1 MTTSITNLHAAA
13 QAKCALAPSR
23 ENHDRL
29 HPPHSYSILYREE
42 GLWENRMNKTPEIS
56 FAIKNKVL
64 QAHSAT
70 PFPSLDALCEN
81 QLAGRTPRG
90 FRIGGIKGIFEKCV
104 NCFFKIFGRS
114 YTACTD
120 SAKRQAKRQIAFS
133 STNRMD
139 LRSKISIQ
147 DRDLRACLQVSSDDL
162 LTTTHTF
169 SKNSPLNGQS
179 YINAKGETVLISRGI
194 SSSSDLQSPNIHN
207 LRRVA
212 AVNNTTIAYT
222 GRVETK
228 EKALEQASFI
238 FFSEMRSKKLGIK
251 ETTSSSGEPLYT
263 LNYTVNSLL
272 ATNPIMSTKIPGLI
286 AMAERKTLIQ
296 ERKQLKDL
304 SGQGYLELTDPETG
318 KKYKVQ
324 FKPILF
330 ADGLNFMQSLETSLP
345 PDLTGAD
352 HNSSINKEGLNQ
364 IHTLVD
370 EKLASLER
378 ARTESTEQTSPSTSE
393 IEKKISEIQRAWD
406 ECLEEKSLLP
416 ELNILR
422 RDYLFKLLDIPVV
435 YHCKSSVDRTGIAL
449 AISSALKQW
458 MDLGLEIPEPLS
470 SLTEDFRF
478 KELFVANLL
487 VGHQITRSA
496 RSFEGQV
503 NGKNDC
509 PHRLGYKFSKG
520 LFQYPT
526 IHRLLPE
533 RYLQEYSGFKRAQAT
548 FAIIAI
554 HILCIPLLAIKTLW
568 NLGKWL
574 IRGCKKENFPSWKHI
589 FPLNIPHSISQALTL
604 VPTRILKGSSPQ
616 VGKREILSSSTRKC
630 SEFGSSCTRRARGQ
644 VANPILF
651 SEAHTPKEYQK
662 ALADFKRD
670 VQVGKTQTVMESTP
684 LLAERLGSIKERRRL
699 DPHCDITQDLA
710 VAKDDVSSTL
720 LRDLARNSLDSKKR
734 VLIINGKRYGF
745 APFTTPKSFEE
756 LMAECRPQVQE
767 IYDILK
773 AFYTKTRPELALAVN
788 ALDLE
793 EQILVAM
800 DQLHQGGIASLQIAL
815 IGQFQT
821 DQFFLST
828 NNSYSLELNIDP
840 EEILPDGRSGSLLLK
855 RRLIHESV
863 SSTVMGSRV
872 HVTPSTTNEYGISV
886 FKEVSLKAE
895 GFVFAET
902 RAEIHTAEPMKIR
915 FGVL

>member
-1 MTTSITNLHAAA
+1 MTISITNLHAAA
-13 QAKCALAPSR
+13 RAKCAIAPSR

-29 HPPHSYSILYREE
+29 HPPHSYSMLYREE
-42 GLWENRMNKTPEIS
+42 ALWENRIHKVPEIS
-56 FAIKNKVL
+56 SVIKNTVL
-64 QAHSAT
+64 QASTAL

-81 QLAGRTPRG
+81 QLAGRNPRG
-90 FRIGGIKGIFEKCV
+90 FRIEGVTAVFEKCA
-104 NCFFKIFGRS
+104 NCFFKLFGSS

-120 SAKRQAKRQIAFS
+120 RAKKKAKRQIAFS

-147 DRDLRACLQVSSDDL
+147 DPALRACLQVFSDDV

-179 YINAKGETVLISRGI
+179 YMNAKGETVLISRAI
-194 SSSSDLQSPNIHN
+194 SSSSDLKSPNVHN

-212 AVNNTTIAYT
+212 AASNATISYT

-238 FFSEMRSKKLGIK
+238 FFSEMHSKKLGIK
-251 ETTSSSGEPLYT
+251 ETTSSTGETLYT

-272 ATNPIMSTKIPGLI
+272 ASNPIMSVNIPGLVS
-286 AMAERKTLIQ
+286 MAERKALIE
-296 ERKQLKDL
+296 ERNQLKDL

-352 HNSSINKEGLNQ
+352 HNSSINKEGLKQ
-364 IHTLVD
+364 LHTLVD
-370 EKLASLER
+370 EKLISLQR
-378 ARTESTEQTSPSTSE
+378 AKAVSAKDTSPSLSA
-393 IEKKISEIQRAWD
+393 IEKKITEIELAWD
-406 ECLEEKSLLP
+406 DCLKEKSLLP
-416 ELNILR
+416 EINILR

-449 AISSALKQW
+449 AISSALRQW
-458 MDLGLEIPEPLS
+458 IDLGLEIPRPLS
-470 SLTEDFRF
+470 SLTQDFRF

-533 RYLQEYSGFKRAQAT
+533 RYLQEYSGFKRAQST
-548 FAIIAI
+548 FTIIGI

-568 NLGKWL
+568 NLGKW
-574 IRGCKKENFPSWKHI
+574 IVRGCKMENFPSWKHI

-616 VGKREILSSSTRKC
+616 VGKRELLSSSSRKC
-630 SEFGSSCTRRARGQ
+630 SEFGSSCTRRATEQ
-644 VANPILF
+644 VVPPILF
-651 SEAHTPKEYQK
+651 REAHTPKEYQK

-670 VQVGKTQTVMESTP
+670 VQVGKTQAVMESTP
-684 LLAERLGSIKERRRL
+684 LFAQRLEIIKERRRI
-699 DPHCDITQDLA
+699 DPHCDITEELA
-710 VAKDDVSSTL
+710 IAKADVFSTL
-720 LRDLARNSLDSKKR
+720 LRDLARNCVDSKKR
-734 VLIINGKRYGF
+734 ALIINGKRYGY
-745 APFTTPKSFEE
+745 APFTTPRSFEE
-756 LMAECRPQVQE
+756 LMAECTPQVQE
-767 IYDILK
+767 IYEILK
-773 AFYTKTRPELALAVN
+773 AFYTKTMPELALAQN
-788 ALDLE
+788 TLDIE
-793 EQILVAM
+793 EKILVAI
-800 DQLHQGGIASLQIAL
+800 DQLHQGGMASLQIAL

-821 DQFFLST
+821 EEFFLSS
-828 NNSYSLELNIDP
+828 NNSYSLEINIDP
-840 EEILPDGRSGSLLLK
+840 EEILPDGRLGSILLK
-855 RRLIHESV
+855 RRLIHEAV
-863 SSTVMGSRV
+863 SSTAMEGRSL
-872 HVTPSTTNEYGISV
+872 VTPSSTNEYGISV
-886 FKEVSLKAE
+886 FKEKSLKAE
-895 GFVFAET
+895 GFVFAECT
-902 RAEIHTAEPMKIR
+902 SEIQTGEPMKIR